1 MQLKDIGC
9 LDLGV
14 TTDMEGEK
22 NPTDLSSL
30 LYGSCLIEDWGIEGE
45 ANVFDDWLRTD
56 WLMTKFMDKEALG
69 KEHARVMGHA
79 FGYIHAVVRG
89 SETNREVHKV
99 CG

>member
-14 TTDMEGEK
+14 TTDMEGGK
-22 NPTDLSSL
+22 SPTDVSSIL
-30 LYGSCLIEDWGIEGE
+30 HGSCL
-45 ANVFDDWLRTD
+45 NVGLREKLMSLMTDFRTD
-56 WLMTKFMDKEALG
+56 WLMTKFVDKEALG

-89 SETNREVHKV
+89 SETNREVHRV
-99 CG
+99 FG